1 MGTLRLGFGN
11 AMGLFS
17 KLGSIA
23 AFRRPS
29 RSGSATVPTA
39 TPAATANL
47 APPKQKTLAE
57 LEREMAVEY
66 AKARPIKLASPSRKR
81 NPFKK
86 ILWLGVWVGIPA
98 GALWFIN
105 LPYPPIRRPIARNA
119 PILLVPSYASM
130 DSSYRQAISL
140 TEQASQLIDN
150 ATAFEDID
158 LGAEKVEQAQANLDR
173 LPLWIW
179 DELPGRRYW
188 WYDWRLSY
196 AGFYSTRSEVGRLQ
210 AKVFQERNAQTAL
223 FEAEQALDRAKQDY
237 QQANQAA
244 DKQAAITEWRV
255 ALNQF
260 EQISSQTLAGRIAQQ
275 RSNPYQ
281 QEFQSTVG
289 LAAGNE
295 RIATL
300 IETARQFAWQ
310 AAQTGQNPPHSVEK
324 WRQIEGL
331 WQEAI
336 QRLDAIPADNLAG
349 YAEAQQLLATYR
361 ADQSQ
366 IRIRLQ
372 AEQEAVLNF
381 QEAQY
386 KIQALLA
393 SIPTNPDR
401 VNRNAM
407 ISQLQG
413 IIHQLERVPNGTT
426 VYLESQA
433 LLLSAKNKLNQL

>member
-1 MGTLRLGFGN
+1 
-11 AMGLFS
+11 MGLFS

-23 AFRRPS
+23 TFRRSP
-29 RSGSATVPTA
+29 RSGSTTIPTT
-39 TPAATANL
+39 TPKVTPTATANL

-57 LEREMAVEY
+57 LEQEMAVEY
-66 AKARPIKLASPSRKR
+66 AKTRPIKLASPSRKK

-86 ILWLGVWVGIPA
+86 LFWLGVLVGIPA
-98 GALWFIN
+98 GAIWFIN

-158 LGAEKVEQAQANLDR
+158 LGAEKVEQAQSNLDR

-188 WYDWRLSY
+188 WYDWRLSH
-196 AGFYSTRSEVGRLQ
+196 AGFYSARSEVGRLES
-210 AKVFQERNAQTAL
+210 KVFQERNAQAAL
-223 FEAEQALDRAKQDY
+223 FEAEQALDRAKQQY

-244 DKQAAITEWRV
+244 DKQAAITEWRG
-255 ALNQF
+255 ALSQF
-260 EQISSQTLAGRIAQQ
+260 EQISGQTLAGRIAQQ

-281 QEFQSTVG
+281 QEFQRTAG
-289 LAAGNE
+289 LAASNE

-300 IETARQFAWQ
+300 IEAARQFAWQ
-310 AAQTGQNPPHSVEK
+310 AAQAGQNPPHSVEK

-336 QRLDAIPADNLAG
+336 RRLEQIPADDLTG
-349 YAEAQQLLATYR
+349 YAEAQRLLATYR
-361 ADQSQ
+361 ANQSQ

-372 AEQEAVLNF
+372 AEQEAVRSF
-381 QEAQY
+381 QEAQR

-393 SIPTNPDR
+393 SIPNNPDR
-401 VNRNAM
+401 VNRNAT